1 MPLLK
6 LRCKQDHMLKSIAR
20 ILFNSKWEVERQKET
35 AKAEGSGGGGR
46 KEREREIKQKKLA
59 RHGALRHPT
68 GLSSPWFSVVGVP
81 ESSFWRNYFYKVE
94 VGDIHGE

>member
-46 KEREREIKQKKLA
+46 KERERE
-59 RHGALRHPT
+59 R
-68 GLSSPWFSVVGVP
+68 LSK
-81 ESSFWRNYFYKVE
+81 RN
-94 VGDIHGE
+94 